1 MTETQALLAL
11 LALGITA
18 SVISRRYLGRDAQML
33 IAGIGLVSALS
44 TLAGGE
50 A

>member
-11 LALGITA
+11 LVLGLTV
-18 SVISRRYLGRDAQML
+18 SVISRRYVGRDAQMVV
-33 IAGIGLVSALS
+33 AAIGLVSALS

-50 A
+50 E